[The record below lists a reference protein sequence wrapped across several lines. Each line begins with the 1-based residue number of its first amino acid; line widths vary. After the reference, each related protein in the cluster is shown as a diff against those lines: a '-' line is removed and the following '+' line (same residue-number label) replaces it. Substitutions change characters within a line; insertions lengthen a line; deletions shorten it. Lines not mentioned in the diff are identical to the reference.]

1 MRDLPLPNYGE
12 DYVSRFPRPGINHY
26 LLRNHCYDVMFYS
39 LFFSGG
45 LTFPIHIVD
54 ALRAIH
60 RSFTFL
66 TGLSGPRAALGT
78 MTSPVKQPLHFPEDL
93 ESSISVL
100 KNSGESSFNQLIFD
114 VRLILSLHRGQ
125 MERIA
130 NRCIKKEPISS
141 SESKKRKRDDGSFSS
156 NVEEMY
162 VPAARDSI
170 IGELVFYSGES
181 NMDSFAVPVA

>member
-1 MRDLPLPNYGE
+1 M
-12 DYVSRFPRPGINHY
+12 
-26 LLRNHCYDVMFYS
+26 
-39 LFFSGG
+39 
-45 LTFPIHIVD
+45 TFPIHIVD

-100 KNSGESSFNQLIFD
+100 KNSGESSFNQLIFE

-130 NRCIKKEPISS
+130 NRCNKKESISS
-141 SESKKRKRDDGSFSS
+141 SESKKRKSSSFSS

-162 VPAARDSI
+162 VPAARDLI
-170 IGELVFYSGES
+170 IGELDFL
-181 NMDSFAVPVA
+181 MRF